1 LPLALTHDICAL
13 LTHTNVYMLALH
25 STDISAALYPSATW
39 RHFALNI
46 CNYTHFT
53 SPIRRYADLMVHRLL
68 TSVLDDSQESLYTTE
83 VRELHVYLVCLLY
96 RL

>member
-1 LPLALTHDICAL
+1 MCGL
-13 LTHTNVYMLALH
+13 HTRTAVYMLALH
-25 STDISAALYPSATW
+25 HQQSTTDISAALYPSSSW

-83 VRELHVYLVCLLY
+83 VRENYICI
-96 RL
+96 